1 MLESV
6 LDTISQSN
14 VIEKTV
20 IVSRDETAL
29 GIGKKFGAI
38 PIYDTEELGVNNA
51 VLLGDNYYTKENFD
65 ATLVFPQDIPLV
77 QTQDIQTLLEMRNS
91 EKCVLVVPSR
101 KFDGTNALLRMP
113 ADVIRTHYDEDSY
126 KIHLNTAEKE
136 NASSALVLI
145 RRMMLDVDDQ
155 DDLSLVINHDLPVS
169 NYIKS
174 VLES

>member
-1 MLESV
+1 
-6 LDTISQSN
+6 
-14 VIEKTV
+14 
-20 IVSRDETAL
+20 
-29 GIGKKFGAI
+29 
-38 PIYDTEELGVNNA
+38 
-51 VLLGDNYYTKENFD
+51 
-65 ATLVFPQDIPLV
+65 
-77 QTQDIQTLLEMRNS
+77 MRNS